1 VATAQVTRP
10 NRALDLVLLVALAG
24 LAIAGFVI
32 ARPPS
37 APAATVRTTSVVRG
51 TVLSSVQASGNVQAG
66 QTYSV
71 NFQTG
76 GQITDIDVQ
85 VGQSVTKGE
94 ALAHLDPSIDAANL
108 ASANASLQAAQ
119 ARVVQL
125 EEVETPQQ
133 RAADAAALAA
143 VQQQASA
150 AQTSLNQAQQSA
162 STDAQQLQQALNDA
176 NTKLQGDTTAKAP
189 ASQISQD
196 QSALA
201 QAQNAQT
208 TGVAKDQ
215 QAVTQAQNQLSQAQ
229 LQVTSTVAQNNV
241 KEEPPQVGDLSTAQ
255 AAVTQAQAQVES
267 AQQTMGWTT
276 LVAPASGVVT
286 GINGVVGQAVSGGG
300 LTATAGSTT
309 ASAGTGSTGSS
320 GAGATGSSGGGS
332 TGSSGAGGGSGGTT
346 ASASSSSSSAS
357 AGTTFITITNLDSL
371 TVKAGF
377 AETDATKLQVG
388 QPAVVTFNA
397 LPNLQAAA
405 TVTEV
410 DVNSTLVSNVVTYFA
425 TVALTNTPAG
435 VKPGMTAS
443 VTVTVG
449 KREGVLT
456 LPSAAVRGNGTTGTV
471 TTMDGTA
478 QRAETVSVGLRG
490 DTSVEITSGLN
501 VGDTVVLPSSTVS
514 GISSQ
519 LTTGAFRGLGGFAG
533 LGGGGARLGGGGG
546 GGGFGGGG
554 GGGGLGGRGGG

>member
-1 VATAQVTRP
+1 MATAQVTRP

-24 LAIAGFVI
+24 FVIAGFVI
-32 ARPPS
+32 AGPPN

-85 VGQSVTKGE
+85 VGQSVTRGQ

-108 ASANASLQAAQ
+108 ASASASLQAAR

-125 EEVETPQQ
+125 EQVETPQQ

-143 VQQQASA
+143 VEQQASA

-162 STDAQQLQQALNDA
+162 ASDSQQLQQALTDGK
-176 NTKLQGDTTAKAP
+176 TKLQDDTAAKAP
-189 ASQISQD
+189 ASQLSQD
-196 QSALA
+196 QQAVS
-201 QAQNAQT
+201 QAQNAQSS
-208 TGVAKDQ
+208 GVSKDQ
-215 QAVTQAQNQLSQAQ
+215 QTVTQAQNQVSQAQ
-229 LQVTSTVAQNNV
+229 LQVSSTVAQNNV

-267 AQQTMGWTT
+267 ARQTMGWTT
-276 LVAPASGVVT
+276 LVAPASGIVT
-286 GINGVVGQAVSGGG
+286 GINGVVGQTVSGGG

-320 GAGATGSSGGGS
+320 GGGASSGP
-332 TGSSGAGGGSGGTT
+332 GGGAGGTT
-346 ASASSSSSSAS
+346 ASESSSSSTSS
-357 AGTTFITITNLDSL
+357 SSTFITITNLDSL

-405 TVTEV
+405 TFTEV

-471 TTMDGTA
+471 TAMEGTA
-478 QRAETVSVGLRG
+478 PRAETVSVGLRG
-490 DTSVEITSGLN
+490 DTTVEITSGLK

-519 LTTGAFRGLGGFAG
+519 LSTGSFRGVGGFAG
-533 LGGGGARLGGGGG
+533 LGGGGGGR
-546 GGGFGGGG
+546 FGGGG
-554 GGGGLGGRGGG
+554 GGGAGGLGGRVGG